1 MNTFLQRVATGTG
14 TFERRSS
21 EPSFNRAGELP
32 INPGMTTRDQTTAPG
47 RPSADG
53 FFGWGTHVPVE
64 NSGEREA
71 GGDALARFSAGTISP
86 HDSPSNIWRLPCE
99 WHDESFHVTIITQLK
114 WTAGLCP
121 AGS

>member
-21 EPSFNRAGELP
+21 EPSFNRASELP

-53 FFGWGTHVPVE
+53 FFGWGTHVPAE
-64 NSGEREA
+64 NSGERKA

-86 HDSPSNIWRLPCE
+86 QSDFTDTWRLPLE
-99 WHDESFHVTIITQLK
+99 WTGQSFDVVIRTS
-114 WTAGLCP
+114 A
-121 AGS
+121 